1 MERAERRD
9 GLIPLMLGH
18 FTNDIYSNF
27 LPAYIP
33 QLIAKFSLSLTLA
46 GAASSVY
53 SSISSLTQLLF
64 GFLGDRLDR
73 RFVLIAP
80 LITALFMSAVGAMPS
95 YPLVLGSLILAALGT
110 AGFHPLSASLA
121 GGLSERHKGVAIS
134 FFVAAGSLGF
144 ALGPLLATGFISLA
158 GLERTY
164 LLAGPALLVAP
175 FLWRAG
181 VIARAAKPAE
191 AVRPRLLLALLPL
204 WLVVVLRSLVQ
215 ISFTTFLLVL
225 LEERALSH
233 LAGSSV
239 LLLFLVMETA
249 GTLLGGHLSDRF
261 GRRRIIALSLFLA
274 YPLYLGFLITRGPGS
289 ILFLALAGVLVA
301 ASGPVIV
308 TQAQE
313 LLPSHVNMASAITMG
328 FGWGIAGLLVS
339 LVGWLAD
346 LWGLA
351 ASLSWTILAL
361 PLAGVIS
368 LLTKERPG
376 LGQLSSGPGHG
387 ARSR

>member
-1 MERAERRD
+1 MEQVERKSSR
-9 GLIPLMLGH
+9 LIPLMVGH

-33 QLIAKFSLSLTLA
+33 QLISKFSLSLTLA

-53 SSISSLTQLLF
+53 SSLSSLTQLFF
-64 GFLGDRLDR
+64 GFLGDRLAR
-73 RFVLIAP
+73 RFVLITP

-121 GGLSERHKGVAIS
+121 GGLSERHKGSTIS
-134 FFVAAGSLGF
+134 LFVAAGSLGF

-164 LLAGPALLVAP
+164 LLAVPALLVAP
-175 FLWRAG
+175 LLWRAG

-204 WLVVVLRSLVQ
+204 WLVVVLRSVVQ

-233 LAGSSV
+233 LTGSSI
-239 LLLFLVMETA
+239 LLLFLVMETV

-261 GRRRIIALSLFLA
+261 GRRRIIALSLLLA
-274 YPLYLGFLITRGPGS
+274 YPLYLGFLITRGPVS
-289 ILFLALAGVLVA
+289 ILFLASAGVLVA

-313 LLPSHVNMASAITMG
+313 LVPSHVNMASAITMG

-361 PLAGVIS
+361 PLAGAIS
-368 LLTKERPG
+368 LLTKERPR
-376 LGQLSSGPGHG
+376 LSPKPGHG

>member
-1 MERAERRD
+1 MERAKRQS
-9 GLIPLMLGH
+9 GLFQLMLGH

-33 QLIAKFSLSLTLA
+33 QLIAKFSLSLALA

-53 SSISSLTQLLF
+53 SSVSSLTQLLF
-64 GFLGDRLDR
+64 GFLGGRLDR

-80 LITALFMSAVGAMPS
+80 LITALFMSAVGPMPS
-95 YPLVLGSLILAALGT
+95 YPLVFVVLVLAALGT

-134 FFVAAGSLGF
+134 LFVAAGSLGF

-164 LLAGPALLVAP
+164 LLAGPALLIMP
-175 FLWRAG
+175 LLWRARLE
-181 VIARAAKPAE
+181 AQPAKPADPL
-191 AVRPRLLLALLPL
+191 RPRLLLALLPL
-204 WLVVVLRSLVQ
+204 WLVVVLRSTVQ
-215 ISFTTFLLVL
+215 LAFTTFLLVL

-261 GRRRIIALSLFLA
+261 GRRPIIVLSLFLA
-274 YPLYLGFLITRGPGS
+274 YPLYLGFLATRGPGS

-313 LLPSHVNMASAITMG
+313 LAPSHVSIASAVTMG
-328 FGWGIAGLLVS
+328 FGWGIGGLMVS

-351 ASLSWTILAL
+351 TSLKWTILAL
-361 PLAGVIS
+361 PLAGAIA
-368 LLTKERPG
+368 LATKERPG
-376 LGQLSSGPGHG
+376 PGPVSAGRS

>member
-1 MERAERRD
+1 MERAKGRS
-9 GLIPLMLGH
+9 GLFPLMLGH

-33 QLIAKFSLSLTLA
+33 QLIAKFSLSLALA

-53 SSISSLTQLLF
+53 SSVSSLTQLLF
-64 GFLGDRLDR
+64 GYLGDRLDR
-73 RFVLIAP
+73 RFVLVAP

-95 YPLVLGSLILAALGT
+95 YPLVLAALVLAALGT

-121 GGLSERHKGVAIS
+121 GGLSAQHRGAAIS

-144 ALGPLLATGFISLA
+144 ALGPLLATGFIALA

-164 LLAGPALLVAP
+164 LLAAPALLVAP
-175 FLWRAG
+175 LLWQVKVTDRTE
-181 VIARAAKPAE
+181 KPA
-191 AVRPRLLLALLPL
+191 AALRPRLLLALLPL
-204 WLVVVLRSLVQ
+204 WLVVVLRSTVQ
-215 ISFTTFLLVL
+215 LAFTTFLLVL

-249 GTLLGGHLSDRF
+249 GTLLGGHLSDRL
-261 GRRRIIALSLFLA
+261 GRKPIVAFSLFSA
-274 YPLYLGFLITRGPGS
+274 YPLYLGFLATRGPGS
-289 ILFLALAGVLVA
+289 ILLLALAGVLVA
-301 ASGPVIV
+301 ASNPVIV

-313 LLPSHVNMASAITMG
+313 LAPSHVNIASAITMG
-328 FGWGIAGLLVS
+328 FGWGIGGLLVS

-346 LWGLA
+346 LWGLST
-351 ASLSWTILAL
+351 SLNWTILAL
-361 PLAGVIS
+361 PLAGVIA
-368 LLTKERPG
+368 LATKERAQRRAP
-376 LGQLSSGPGHG
+376 SPE
-387 ARSR
+387 